1 MMLLTTLLLAL
12 QVPAPAP
19 ASLPLPGNRPA
30 VTVTPAR
37 PLQGSFIL
45 VRARPAAGDTSLT
58 GITAKLAGEPLHF
71 TRDTTGT
78 FSAYAAVPV
87 EARGAVPLPLLFERV
102 GGVLDTLLVQVPV
115 VNARFGSE
123 HLSVNPRFTNPP
135 DSALAA
141 RISRESEA
149 IRLAWATTHETP
161 RLWEGAFQRP
171 RPGRVTSVFGTAREF
186 NGVVQNRHLGTD
198 FDGAVGATIR
208 ASNRGVVTLVG
219 DHYYSGNIV
228 VLNHGAGIATAYLH
242 MSKVLVSVGD
252 TVPKGHLIG
261 LVGSTGRVTGPH
273 LHWIAKYG
281 NLSVNPLSLLSITA
295 PPKKPIAPRPR
306 PPRPPTTPATSSSP

>member
-1 MMLLTTLLLAL
+1 MMLLTTLVLAL
-12 QVPAPAP
+12 QVPASAP
-19 ASLPLPGNRPA
+19 ASLPLPAIRPA
-30 VTVTPAR
+30 VSVTPSR

-45 VRARPAAGDTSLT
+45 VRARPATGDTSLA
-58 GITAKLAGEPLHF
+58 GITAQLAGEALHF

-78 FSAYAAVPV
+78 FTAYAAVPV
-87 EARGAVPLPLLFERV
+87 EARSSIPFPIVFERV
-102 GGVLDTLLVQVPV
+102 GGGVDSLLMHLPV
-115 VNARFGSE
+115 ANARFGSE
-123 HLSVNPRFTNPP
+123 HLSVDPRFTNPP

-149 IRLAWATTHETP
+149 IRLAWSASHQTP
-161 RLWEGAFQRP
+161 RLWDGAFQRP

-198 FDGAVGATIR
+198 FDGAVGSTIR
-208 ASNRGVVTLVG
+208 AANRGVVTLVG
-219 DHYYSGNIV
+219 EHYYSGNIV

-252 TVPKGHLIG
+252 TVAKGHLIG

-281 NLSVNPLSLLSITA
+281 NLSVNPMSLLSITA
-295 PPKKPIAPRPR
+295 APKRPAAPRRTPAR
-306 PPRPPTTPATSSSP
+306 RATTPATESSP

>member
-1 MMLLTTLLLAL
+1 MMLLTTLVLAL
-12 QVPAPAP
+12 QVPATAP
-19 ASLPLPGNRPA
+19 ASLPLPA

-45 VRARPAAGDTSLT
+45 VRARPATGDTSLA
-58 GITAKLAGEPLHF
+58 GITAQLAGERLHF

-87 EARGAVPLPLLFERV
+87 EARGSIPFPIIFERV
-102 GGVLDTLLVQVPV
+102 GGSVDSLLIHLPV
-115 VNARFGSE
+115 TNARFGSE
-123 HLSVNPRFTNPP
+123 HLSVDPRFTNRP

-149 IRLAWATTHETP
+149 IRLAWSASHQTP
-161 RLWEGAFQRP
+161 RLWDGAFQRP

-186 NGVVQNRHLGTD
+186 NGAVQNRHLGTD
-198 FDGAVGATIR
+198 FDGAVGSTIR
-208 ASNRGVVTLVG
+208 AANRGVVTLVG
-219 DHYYSGNIV
+219 EHYYSGNIV

-281 NLSVNPLSLLSITA
+281 NLSVNPMSLLSITA
-295 PPKKPIAPRPR
+295 TPKKPAVPRR
-306 PPRPPTTPATSSSP
+306 PPARPPTTPATTSAP